1 MGKRLVKKEKNKF
14 PVSNEMQKEIDMLK
28 MAKEKGMEMAKLAA
42 AAKVN
47 FSVALRWMR
56 AGVGVRREK
65 WADKSAR
72 YQLSEDGKCIE
83 YVDMYA
89 DEFGGCIGIVGE
101 IDVDDILAND
111 WMIWDAMGENNDAMD
126 KRE

>member
-1 MGKRLVKKEKNKF
+1 MGKRLVKKKNKF
-14 PVSNEMQKEIDMLK
+14 PVSNGMQKEIDMLK

-42 AAKVN
+42 AVKVN

-72 YQLSEDGKCIE
+72 YQISEDGVCIE
-83 YVDMYA
+83 YADSFS
-89 DEFGGCIGIVGE
+89 DEFGGCVGHVGE
-101 IDVDDILAND
+101 IKADDILATD
-111 WMIWDAMGENNDAMD
+111 WMIWDAMGDNNDAMD